1 MTTATVRKNG
11 YVKAVQRLDRKV
23 EKTTGLDLQELLTA
37 GTIAASFVLYI
48 TGRRGF
54 SLFFGL
60 LPTILA
66 LRAAQSED

>member
-1 MTTATVRKNG
+1 
-11 YVKAVQRLDRKV
+11 
-23 EKTTGLDLQELLTA
+23 LDLQELLTA